1 MKETA
6 TQKKSTKDDHKF
18 LLPHKTAIA
27 NFIVFTWDVGLK
39 LRETLPTP
47 YIVGKKK
54 KFSPKLLG
62 VRIFLNTWNKSNDLC
77 H

>member
-54 KFSPKLLG
+54 KVLSKASGSVHFSEYME
-62 VRIFLNTWNKSNDLC
+62 
-77 H
+77 